1 MFRKTAWRNA
11 ASDAVS
17 FHQGQAL
24 NTTIFLLKC
33 FGPTGFLLREDR
45 EAKDFKVCLG
55 DPHTCSC
62 PVFTR
67 EQEPCKHICWV
78 LLRKFRLPREHEYS
92 FQHGLV
98 ERQIL
103 EVLQGLHQTEAHRTE
118 NDPSTPFRTASQT
131 VAGQKAGSVCRKV
144 IQAQDVCPICQE
156 ELLEKNLPVSYCR
169 FGCGNNVHIS
179 CMKVWADHQRL
190 SDREETVKCPLCR
203 EDFSSL
209 KSLQEQV
216 KNAAKLFTAAEREK
230 PERHLGVICQSCRVC
245 PVTGKCFKCTV
256 CSYLYLCEDCSNK
269 GCHPQHAFA
278 SRTTRRDK
286 WQLVADDLSD
296 EPTGATCGST
306 VPVAADLLPDSVSE
320 CLPVIRVRPGSRL
333 LDEGQQCRICLQD
346 FSLGQ
351 RVRTLPCQHK
361 FHADCVDRTLQKSN
375 SCPLDG
381 YVIYNHVT
389 RRSSERKTAPQSA
402 SRLLSDFARP
412 TEDHL
417 KDLFIP
423 GVALR
428 DRNTKVTPPRGSL
441 NLEVLTAPLNPPHQ
455 FITDRFQGLHIATT
469 DTVMEEGKQTLTDP
483 RARSSK
489 KRATA
494 HSHASPAGTK
504 LSHASP
510 AGTKLSHAS
519 PAETKLSHA
528 SPAGTKLSH
537 ASPAGTK
544 LSDQPQLN
552 LFVGLWRPQSDH
564 TATAASAARPTRR
577 QPKKTGVVTSKG
589 PNKQLSSELRMTGV
603 LINTQ
608 HQTQTKT

>member
-45 EAKDFKVCLG
+45 EAKDFK
-55 DPHTCSC
+55 
-62 PVFTR
+62 
-67 EQEPCKHICWV
+67 
-78 LLRKFRLPREHEYS
+78 
-92 FQHGLV
+92 HGLV

-131 VAGQKAGSVCRKV
+131 VTGQKAGSVCRKV

-278 SRTTRRDK
+278 SRT
-286 WQLVADDLSD
+286 
-296 EPTGATCGST
+296 
-306 VPVAADLLPDSVSE
+306 
-320 CLPVIRVRPGSRL
+320 
-333 LDEGQQCRICLQD
+333 
-346 FSLGQ
+346 
-351 RVRTLPCQHK
+351 

-381 YVIYNHVT
+381 YVIYNPVT

-402 SRLLSDFARP
+402 SRLPSDFARP

-423 GVALR
+423 GVALQ

-441 NLEVLTAPLNPPHQ
+441 NLECASHENVDTA
-455 FITDRFQGLHIATT
+455 
-469 DTVMEEGKQTLTDP
+469 
-483 RARSSK
+483 
-489 KRATA
+489 
-494 HSHASPAGTK
+494 
-504 LSHASP
+504 
-510 AGTKLSHAS
+510 
-519 PAETKLSHA
+519 
-528 SPAGTKLSH
+528 
-537 ASPAGTK
+537 
-544 LSDQPQLN
+544 
-552 LFVGLWRPQSDH
+552 
-564 TATAASAARPTRR
+564 
-577 QPKKTGVVTSKG
+577 
-589 PNKQLSSELRMTGV
+589 
-603 LINTQ
+603 
-608 HQTQTKT
+608 